1 VARVSFHVWISKSQA
16 ALLAFGR
23 EVEKSGGDEVLE
35 VALGGV
41 MANGAVDNGLGGG
54 APGDVLKGGVLA
66 KVAPK
71 GSDGGRVR
79 WRRGHR
85 LGLWRLARS

>member
-1 VARVSFHVWISKSQA
+1 M
-16 ALLAFGR
+16 AFGR
-23 EVEKSGGDEVLE
+23 EVEKSGGDEVRALEVLE